1 MLMLNK
7 DIPQTL
13 LEKLKLV
20 VFDSDGVSI
29 PRGTEISEHVDRG
42 TVNKESIDMKT
53 YIITDHF
60 AGLLNRLR
68 RKVKVTISSG
78 RSLLY
83 LQGMFAPIIGDNTIL
98 TAENGNI
105 SLIDGKVVQHF
116 EYEESYFAALSK
128 IRVEIETLPIKGI
141 EPKQFILSIHA
152 DHEIKEV
159 YDIVKKNDPEQSLR
173 VMWNGEA
180 FDIQRKDISKAAGLE
195 RLMGYLEIRPEEA
208 LAIGDRINDREMI
221 QLAGIGVSADQRN
234 LPAEYWTI
242 GSGLPGELL
251 AEYLVE
257 KLAA

>member
-1 MLMLNK
+1 MLNK
-7 DIPQTL
+7 DIPPQI
-13 LEKLKLV
+13 LEQLKLV

-29 PRGTEISEHVDRG
+29 PRGTIISEHVERG
-42 TVNKESIDMKT
+42 TTNMESISMKT

-68 RKVKVTISSG
+68 HKVKVAISSG

-83 LQGMFAPIIGDNTIL
+83 LQGMFAPIIGENTIL

-116 EYEESYFAALSK
+116 EYEDSYFEALSA
-128 IRVEIETLPIKGI
+128 IRREVEKLPIKGI

-152 DHEIKEV
+152 DREIREV
-159 YDIVKKNDPEQSLR
+159 YDIVKSQDPASSLR

-180 FDIQRKDISKAAGLE
+180 FDIQRKDVSKAAGLE
-195 RLMGYLEIRPEEA
+195 RLMGYLEIRPEQT

-221 QLAGIGVSADQRN
+221 ELAGVGVSADQRS
-234 LPAEYWTI
+234 LPAGYWTT
-242 GSGLPGELL
+242 GSGLPGEIL

-257 KLAA
+257 KLGA

>member
-1 MLMLNK
+1 MLNK
-7 DIPQTL
+7 DIPPQTL
-13 LEKLKLV
+13 EQLKLA
-20 VFDSDGVSI
+20 VFDSDGVAI
-29 PRGTEISEHVDRG
+29 PRGTVISEHVERG
-42 TVNKESIDMKT
+42 STNMEVISMKT

-68 RKVKVTISSG
+68 RRVKVAISSG

-83 LQGMFAPIIGDNTIL
+83 LQGMFAPIIGNGTIL

-116 EYEESYFAALSK
+116 EYEESYFEALSA
-128 IRVEIETLPIKGI
+128 IRREVEKLPIKGI

-159 YDIVKKNDPEQSLR
+159 YDIVKNHDPEQKLR

-180 FDIQRKDISKAAGLE
+180 FDIQRKDVSKAAGLE
-195 RLMGYLEIRPEEA
+195 CLMGYLEVTPEQT

-221 QLAGIGVSADQRN
+221 ELAGVGVSADQRS
-234 LPAEYWTI
+234 LPAQYWTT
-242 GSGLPGELL
+242 GNGLPGEVL

-257 KLAA
+257 KLKA